1 MPKVA
6 VKKQVGLGAAC
17 ALLAVMFSINAGA
30 QVYKW
35 VDSKGVTHYDD
46 KPPENLKSKEVKLKD
61 AAPPAAKAAPAPAG
75 AGAPPQGAAPG
86 TPPAGKPGS
95 PGAAPPSAASAAGAK
110 GGDASV
116 QEKERA
122 FRQRQA
128 AREEA
133 EARQAKDR
141 ERLEAECKAA
151 RINLADMR
159 QTGRMYDMNDKG
171 ERVFMSDKQ
180 REDLIAAAEREYNQ
194 NCR

>member
-6 VKKQVGLGAAC
+6 MKKPAGIQAAC
-17 ALLAVMFSINAGA
+17 ALFAIVISASAGA

-46 KPPENLKSKEVKLKD
+46 KPPENMKSKEVKLKD
-61 AAPPAAKAAPAPAG
+61 ATPPAAKAAPAPAG
-75 AGAPPQGAAPG
+75 AGAPPPG
-86 TPPAGKPGS
+86 TPPGAPPAGKPGA
-95 PGAAPPSAASAAGAK
+95 PGTAPPPAPGAAGAK
-110 GGDASV
+110 GGDAAT

-133 EARQAKDR
+133 EAKQAKDR

-151 RINLADMR
+151 RVNLADMR

-180 REDLIAAAEREYNQ
+180 REDLITAAEREYNQ

>member
-1 MPKVA
+1 MPKIA
-6 VKKQVGLGAAC
+6 MRTQVGFKAAC
-17 ALLAVMFSINAGA
+17 VLFAVMLSASAGA

-61 AAPPAAKAAPAPAG
+61 ATQPAAKAAPVPAG
-75 AGAPPQGAAPG
+75 AGAPPPGGPPG
-86 TPPAGKPGS
+86 TPPAGKPGA
-95 PGAAPPSAASAAGAK
+95 PGAAPPPAPGAVGAK

-133 EARQAKDR
+133 DAKQAKDR
-141 ERLEAECKAA
+141 EKLEAACKEA

-159 QTGRMYDMNDKG
+159 QSPRLYDMNDKG

-180 REDLIAAAEREYNQ
+180 RDDTIAAAEKEYNQ